1 MQKLSLKASAAKK
14 ARDIAAAKTPLRK
27 ARKAENQR
35 IGQSPNRD
43 LHHKSDGSV
52 VKVSIK
58 NNRGNF
64 GKGTKT
70 ENMKKPFKM
79 KHTDGK
85 KASPAKFFK
94 GFKLGKALKG
104 GLTGGLKGLASGGL
118 MGMGAGILGGAVMG
132 GMEERD
138 SQFHADLEKNESVK
152 DKIARKRE
160 EVADKVV
167 NQEAE
172 EGLV

>member
-1 MQKLSLKASAAKK
+1 MQKLSPKASAAKK
-14 ARDIAAAKTPLRK
+14 RRDIAAAKTPLRK

-70 ENMKKPFKM
+70 ENMKKPFKL
-79 KHTDGK
+79 KYTDGK
-85 KASPAKFFK
+85 KASPTKMFSEVDGVGQKTAAK
-94 GFKLGKALKG
+94 LPI
-104 GLTGGLKGLASGGL
+104 S
-118 MGMGAGILGGAVMG
+118 
-132 GMEERD
+132 E
-138 SQFHADLEKNESVK
+138 NVK
-152 DKIARKRE
+152 KKVAAKI
-160 EVADKVV
+160 DQKVEQKV
-167 NQEAE
+167 NQAVE
-172 EGLV
+172 EGDDGMDA

>member
-1 MQKLSLKASAAKK
+1 MGYKSDAQ
-14 ARDIAAAKTPLRK
+14 RK
-27 ARKAENQR
+27 AVHASKADGGAGN
-35 IGQSPNRD
+35 PNKM
-43 LHHKSDGSV
+43 KSG
-52 VKVSIK
+52 
-58 NNRGNF
+58 
-64 GKGTKT
+64 
-70 ENMKKPFKM
+70 FKM

-94 GFKLGKALKG
+94 FGKALKG

-132 GMEERD
+132 GMGERD

-152 DKIARKRE
+152 DKVARKRE